1 MTSIEHAPR
10 RLRRDPQPVVG
21 GVAAGAAAYLGIPT
35 KVVRIAFAFA
45 TFFGG
50 VGVWLYIAAWL
61 LIPRDDPADDRP
73 VALTSSTTSL
83 VAGFIAL
90 TFAAL
95 TFINGPSDDFA
106 AFVVPML
113 ILGTG
118 FALLNRRPSRLDAGD
133 QAFASTRVQGSWP
146 PQPPMA
152 PLVPPLPVTPMPP
165 VHPSSTESEHGDVAP
180 AEASVAP
187 GEGAPVADDNTPV
200 APDDSATLGAELS
213 GTQTGAIG
221 VPETVAPPLEI
232 GSPDMGTYSSS
243 PSGPPPWDTPDRAAP
258 WAVVGPE
265 ATGIGRTSSPPRHGP
280 PITSIT
286 LATSAVVIGL
296 FLVLVNIAGLG
307 ISATSLFG
315 ALLVVFGGGLV
326 ASAFAER
333 ALPLYPLTILTLLM
347 LTVAPLIDTT
357 LGGGVGTREIRV
369 VTEDG
374 LEPSY
379 ELGAGELN
387 LDLTQFEP
395 TADTDLEIDVGA
407 GTIEIEVPTGLR
419 VEVTATSRAGYVEVD
434 RIADEGLVNRVFH
447 IIEGDD
453 PDGPVLRI
461 DASVTFGYVEVV
473 QRGL

>member
-10 RLRRDPQPVVG
+10 RLRRDPQPLVG
-21 GVAAGAAAYLGIPT
+21 GVAAGAAAYLGIPA
-35 KVVRIAFAFA
+35 KVMRIAFAIA

-50 VGVWLYIAAWL
+50 IGLWLYVAAWL
-61 LIPRDDPADDRP
+61 LIPRDNPADDRP
-73 VALTSSTTSL
+73 VALTSSTPSL

-90 TFAAL
+90 TFAVL
-95 TFINGPSDDFA
+95 TFIDGPNGDSA
-106 AFVVPML
+106 AFIVPLL
-113 ILGTG
+113 IVGAG
-118 FALLNRRPSRLDAGD
+118 FALLNRRATKLDAGD
-133 QAFASTRVQGSWP
+133 QAFATTRVQGSWP

-152 PLVPPLPVTPMPP
+152 PHDPPDALTPT
-165 VHPSSTESEHGDVAP
+165 VHPSSHGDREVDVEFSAVPTTPDNNPPLAP
-180 AEASVAP
+180 DNNAP
-187 GEGAPVADDNTPV
+187 LAPDNNAPLAADSSAPVA
-200 APDDSATLGAELS
+200 GAVEIP
-213 GTQTGAIG
+213 Q
-221 VPETVAPPLEI
+221 TVAPPLDS
-232 GSPDMGTYSSS
+232 GSPAMGPYGSS
-243 PSGPPPWDTPDRAAP
+243 PSGPPPWDTPYRAAP
-258 WAVVGPE
+258 WAIVGPD
-265 ATGIGRTSSPPRHGP
+265 ATGVGGSATPSRQGP

-315 ALLVVFGGGLV
+315 ALLVVFGGGLI

-333 ALPLYPLTILTLLM
+333 ALPLYPLTIITLLM
-347 LTVAPLIDTT
+347 LSVAPLIDTT

-369 VTEDG
+369 VTQDG

-379 ELGAGELN
+379 ELGAGELH
-387 LDLTQFEP
+387 LDLTQFEL
-395 TADTDLEIDVGA
+395 TTDTEVEINVGA
-407 GTIEIEVPTGLR
+407 GYIEIEVPPDMR
-419 VEVTATSRAGYVEVD
+419 VEVVATSRAGYVEVD

-453 PDGPVLRI
+453 PNGPVLRI

>member
-10 RLRRDPQPVVG
+10 RLRRDPQPLVG
-21 GVAAGAAAYLGIPT
+21 GVAAGAGAYLGIPP
-35 KVVRIAFAFA
+35 KIVRIAFAFA

-50 VGVWLYIAAWL
+50 FGLWLYIAAWL
-61 LIPRDDPADDRP
+61 LIPRDNPADDRP
-73 VALTSSTTSL
+73 VALTSSTPSL

-90 TFAAL
+90 AFAAL
-95 TFINGPSDDFA
+95 TFINGPNDDSA
-106 AFVVPML
+106 AYVVPIV
-113 ILGTG
+113 ILGAG
-118 FALLNRRPSRLDAGD
+118 FALLNRRPSQSDAGD
-133 QAFASTRVQGSWP
+133 HAFASTRVQGSWP
-146 PQPPMA
+146 PMSPD
-152 PLVPPLPVTPMPP
+152 VPPDPATPMPP
-165 VHPSSTESEHGDVAP
+165 VHPSSTVGQDADIAP
-180 AEASVAP
+180 PSAP
-187 GEGAPVADDNTPV
+187 ITPGGGAPVVPDNSAPLAADRS
-200 APDDSATLGAELS
+200 SAE
-213 GTQTGAIG
+213 TGAIG
-221 VPETVAPPLEI
+221 VPEMVAPPLEI
-232 GSPDMGTYSSS
+232 GSPDVGEYDSS
-243 PSGPPPWDTPDRAAP
+243 PTGPPPWDTPDRAAP
-258 WAVVGPE
+258 WAVVGQE
-265 ATGIGRTSSPPRHGP
+265 ATSIGRSSTPPRHGP
-280 PITSIT
+280 PVTSIT

-315 ALLVVFGGGLV
+315 ALLVVFGGGLI

-347 LTVAPLIDTT
+347 LAVAPLIDTT

-395 TADTDLEIDVGA
+395 TTDTDLEIDVGA
-407 GTIEIEVPTGLR
+407 GTIEIEVPAGMR